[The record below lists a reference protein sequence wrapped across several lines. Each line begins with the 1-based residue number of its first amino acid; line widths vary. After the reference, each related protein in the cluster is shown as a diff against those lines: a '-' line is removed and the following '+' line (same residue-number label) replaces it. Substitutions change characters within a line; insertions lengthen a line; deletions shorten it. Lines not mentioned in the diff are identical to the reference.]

1 MSELGWFCLIAFAAI
16 ALASVHLK
24 GITKLRGPELAAAA
38 AIASTAAITGSV
50 IAASISADNLG
61 WSVTGSAAGIA
72 AVAAGPT
79 MLRYLGKALGALTG
93 RLGGGGA

>member
-1 MSELGWFCLIAFAAI
+1 MSELGWFCLIAFSSI

-24 GITKLRGPELAAAA
+24 GVLKLRGAELSAAV
-38 AIASTAAITGSV
+38 AIASVAAITGSV
-50 IAASISADNLG
+50 IAASISSGNLG

-79 MLRYLGKALGALTG
+79 MLRYLGKALSALTG
-93 RLGGGGA
+93 RLGGGGH